1 MTDDVRRTQLAENMR
16 FYADMRFK
24 QLTLFLAGLTLAAG
38 GVAQYGTHQLVRA
51 ITIQQAVAVAAAL
64 LTAVMWVMELR
75 ASIYWRVHREEVP
88 DLWPRPKGDPFA
100 LLNATNSLLVLH
112 LTIYSFWLWAGHWWG
127 VSDWLIYPLV
137 ALGVLLLTFSATC
150 SWIYRFR
157 ARPEGEPESAAQDG
171 GIARASATQPAIFKR
186 AVVLKYGKAMVAVA
200 VNIGLAA
207 ILAHLAGRA
216 VSRGIHLALLSV
228 GAGLLLAAGIGRLGW
243 AIQTIGGTSPPEVL
257 DRRIFTALSHVGTF
271 LVALDLFL

>member
-24 QLTLFLAGLTLAAG
+24 QLTLFLAGLTLAAA
-38 GVAQYGTHQLVRA
+38 GVAQYGKDELVGA
-51 ITIQQAVAVAAAL
+51 ITIRQAVAVAAAL
-64 LTAVMWVMELR
+64 LTAVMWVMEVR

-112 LTIYSFWLWAGHWWG
+112 FAIYSFWLWFGHGWE
-127 VSDWLIYPLV
+127 VADWLICSLA
-137 ALGVLLLTFSATC
+137 ALGVLLLAFSAAC
-150 SWIYRFR
+150 GWIYRFR
-157 ARPEGEPESAAQDG
+157 ARQEGEPGSAAADG
-171 GIARASATQPAIFKR
+171 DIARARVAGPETFKR
-186 AVVLKYGKAMVAVA
+186 AVVLKYGMAMAAVA
-200 VNIGLAA
+200 VNVGFAA
-207 ILAHLAGRA
+207 ILAYVVGRG
-216 VSRGIHLALLSV
+216 VGRGIHLALLGV

-243 AIQTIGGTSPPEVL
+243 AIQTIGGTSAPEVL

-271 LVALDLFL
+271 LV